1 MKENIKIRLFNKN
14 DEEKVREIA
23 WDTAF
28 LGKPFQLLDDKKLIT
43 DFLVSYYMKHEKDML
58 YVAESNDKI
67 VGYLTVCRK
76 PLKSKLI
83 KFFIITPLFITK
95 LICKGHI
102 FNSTIINA
110 IPIALKN
117 FIKGKFSTPE
127 LKGFC
132 SHLHIN
138 IANDFRGKGVGTH
151 LISAMVENLKK
162 NNVKRVFAIT
172 ISEEAAK
179 FFEKNNFSKLKHTA
193 LVDFEKIYGTKIWL
207 NVMGLFVK

>member
-83 KFFIITPLFITK
+83 KFFIITPLFITR

-102 FNSTIINA
+102 FNSKIINI
-110 IPIALKN
+110 IPVVLKN
-117 FIKGKFSTPE
+117 FIKGKFSMPIE
-127 LKGFC
+127 
-132 SHLHIN
+132 
-138 IANDFRGKGVGTH
+138 
-151 LISAMVENLKK
+151 
-162 NNVKRVFAIT
+162 
-172 ISEEAAK
+172 
-179 FFEKNNFSKLKHTA
+179 
-193 LVDFEKIYGTKIWL
+193 
-207 NVMGLFVK
+207 GLLLPPAYKYCK